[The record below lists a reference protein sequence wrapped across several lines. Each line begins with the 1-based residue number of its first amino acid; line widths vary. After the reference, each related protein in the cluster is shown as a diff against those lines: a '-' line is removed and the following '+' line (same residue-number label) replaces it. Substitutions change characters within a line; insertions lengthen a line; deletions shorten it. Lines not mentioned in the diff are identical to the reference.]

1 MAIVERAG
9 LFFEL
14 FPRKYEEKEDDPFVF
29 STLALSVESR
39 GSFHFYGALLM
50 KSEYEYLISQIA
62 LMLDGELNK
71 FILNPVE
78 PIFRMTIEREEV
90 ILYRFMVRFQTGKP
104 RELIFYM
111 NDCEINRF
119 NEELKEAM
127 TQILPPPFLP

>member
-1 MAIVERAG
+1 MAIVERAE
-9 LFFEL
+9 LYFEL
-14 FPRKYEEKEDDPFVF
+14 FSRKYEEEEDDPFIF

-50 KSEYEYLISQIA
+50 KSEYEYLISQIT

-90 ILYRFMVRFQTGKP
+90 ILYRFMLRFQTGKP

-119 NEELKEAM
+119 KEELKEEM

>member
-62 LMLDGELNK
+62 LMLDGELNE

-119 NEELKEAM
+119 NEELKEEM

>member
-14 FPRKYEEKEDDPFVF
+14 FPRKYEEKEDHPFIF

-119 NEELKEAM
+119 KEELKEEM

>member
-62 LMLDGELNK
+62 FMLDGELNK

-119 NEELKEAM
+119 NEELKEEM